1 MGLYINTNDVVY
13 IYIICIDDLKLV
25 VSYTAKLALK
35 SIFQVPNQT
44 PYRATGRMGESDTLR
59 RRRRAAPLVRM
70 DGRVTG
76 SRLQA
81 PHQVKTRGR
90 SPSRKICH
98 DSASRPPN
106 DLARFLRLL
115 RFLISHLRMRSTT
128 VQQAGQ
134 PPLQRPPLLCLLP
147 PHFFS

>member
-1 MGLYINTNDVVY
+1 
-13 IYIICIDDLKLV
+13 
-25 VSYTAKLALK
+25 
-35 SIFQVPNQT
+35 
-44 PYRATGRMGESDTLR
+44 MGESDTLR

-128 VQQAGQ
+128 VQQAAMMTVMIMMMMIARCFGWDRNKQ
-134 PPLQRPPLLCLLP
+134 WSLTRQTRPHQNLFL
-147 PHFFS
+147 SIKSY

>member
-1 MGLYINTNDVVY
+1 M
-13 IYIICIDDLKLV
+13 
-25 VSYTAKLALK
+25 
-35 SIFQVPNQT
+35 PNQT

-81 PHQVKTRGR
+81 PHQLKTRGR

-147 PHFFS
+147 PHFFFLNPHTIANNTTTVLYRLKSPAASFKKKKKSPAA